1 MIIMYAFE
9 YAVVVL
15 IVYKL
20 VKLSH
25 VVKILHW
32 NCIYQSHAQKLSSI
46 KILL

>member
-1 MIIMYAFE
+1 MYVLE

-25 VVKILHW
+25 AVKILHW
-32 NCIYQSHAQKLSSI
+32 NCIYQSHAYNLV
-46 KILL
+46 LL